1 MKVLVTG
8 FEPFGGEEINPSWE
22 AAKQL
27 DGKRIGEIEVKALE
41 MPVGWEKIK
50 DAIVSAIEE
59 YQPDAVICVG
69 QAGGRAQI
77 AIERVAVNRANGKD
91 NYDVTRSEDL
101 IAEDGPDAYLSTL
114 PIVEMKNAM
123 CEAGIPAYISNTAG
137 LYLCNCIF
145 YTVRHYIESN
155 GLSTKAGFIHIPY
168 IPEQVARKKSPNTPS
183 MALNMIVKGLE
194 VAIDQLS
201 LLRLASGS

>member
-1 MKVLVTG
+1 MRVLVTG
-8 FEPFGGEEINPSWE
+8 FEPFGGEKINPSWE

-27 DGKRIGEIEVKALE
+27 DGKQIGEIEVKALE

-50 DAIVSAIEE
+50 EAIISAIEE

-91 NYDVTRSEDL
+91 NYDVTRSEDM
-101 IAEDGPDAYLSTL
+101 IVEDGPDAYLSTL

-123 CEAGIPAYISNTAG
+123 CEEGIPAYISNTAG

-145 YTVRHYIESN
+145 YTVRHHIESQ
-155 GLSTKAGFIHIPY
+155 GLNIKAGFIHIPY
-168 IPEQVARKKSPNTPS
+168 IPEQVAGKKSPNTPS
-183 MALNMIVKGLE
+183 MALDMIVKGLE
-194 VAIDQLS
+194 VAIDQLNQV
-201 LLRLASGS
+201 RVASGS

>member
-77 AIERVAVNRANGKD
+77 AIERVAVNRANGMD

-201 LLRLASGS
+201 LLRLASRS